1 MGTIL
6 QNKSKFLV
14 LVFLA
19 VFLSAY
25 SAPGPKPKY
34 SKSAKK
40 EYRHEYK
47 NLKGVC
53 NCYKDRNNKQ
63 KITRPSAKYL
73 AYQRRNHFPNK

>member
-1 MGTIL
+1 MRTIL
-6 QNKSKFLV
+6 QNKFKFLV

-47 NLKGVC
+47 SLKGVC
-53 NCYKDRNNKQ
+53 NCYNDRNNKQ
-63 KITRPSAKYL
+63 KTTRPSAKYL
-73 AYQRRNHFPNK
+73 AYQKRNHLPNK